1 MRQKHIYKGLKKDD
15 LITALLNLS
24 RRIEYISLLISN
36 CDYNKKKLPKDY
48 SHYDFIAGVGAIDLL
63 VANKNSFN
71 KLQRFHSKKKD
82 WLFGSLSYDL
92 KNENEKLLSKNTD
105 NFNAPNLSFFVPEY
119 VILFREN
126 IVEIQT
132 YHCRITTDKFVNS
145 FDFSELP
152 VYQNEISLIRR
163 EDKKSYLNKI
173 ERIKKHIQQGDIYEI
188 NYCQEFYAFA
198 AKFLSESVFFEL
210 NKRMQTPFS
219 AFIKLNEKYI
229 LSSSPERFLK
239 KQSNYILSQPIK
251 GTRKRGENKLE
262 DIKLKNEL
270 KNSEKEIAENIM
282 ITDLVRNDLS
292 ITAKIKSVT
301 VQELCKVYTFNRV
314 NQMIT
319 SVVSEIDE
327 KVNFVDVLKS
337 TFPMGSMTGAP
348 KLRAMELIEEF
359 EDFKRGFFSGAVGY
373 ITPQADFDFNV
384 VIRTIL
390 YNLENNY
397 LSIAVG
403 GAITIK
409 SDSIEEYN
417 ECLIK
422 SKPLFDVLN
431 FKLDD

>member
-1 MRQKHIYKGLKKDD
+1 MRQRHIYKGLKKDD

-71 KLQRFHSKKKD
+71 MLQRFHSKKKD

-92 KNENEKLLSKNTD
+92 KNENEKLSSKNTD

-132 YHCRITTDKFVNS
+132 YHCRVKTDKFVNS

-251 GTRKRGENKLE
+251 GTRKRGKNMQE

-314 NQMIT
+314 HQMIT

-348 KLRAMELIEEF
+348 KLRAMELIEDF

-390 YNLENNY
+390 YNLANNY